1 MEKISIENVRSF
13 WEKNPLFQGES
24 KYKPGTLEFFQEHRR
39 VYIEDCFAG
48 KLDNRIFPTDMTGTV
63 LDLGCGP
70 GFWTVELARRG
81 ARDLIAADLTHNA
94 LSLARMRCH
103 LMGIQSGFS
112 QENAE
117 NLSFDNDVFAHVNCQ
132 GVIHHTPDTN
142 RAVAEIARV
151 LKKNGTAVISV
162 YYKNLILRSWKKIAW
177 FGKILNKSGAAL
189 AGRGREGIFAQSDVN
204 EIVRIYDGIDN
215 PLGKAYSKKEFYE
228 LLSPHFNVD
237 ELFYHFFPARSLP
250 IPIPG
255 MIHKW
260 LDRHLPFMI
269 FARLTKKN

>member
-24 KYKPGTLEFFQEHRR
+24 KYKPGTFEFFQEHRR

-48 KLDNRIFPTDMTGTV
+48 QLDNRIFPTDKNGPV

-70 GFWTVELARRG
+70 GFWTVEFARRG
-81 ARDLIAADLTHNA
+81 FHDLVAADLTQNA
-94 LSLARMRCH
+94 LLLTKIRCQ
-103 LMGIQSGFS
+103 LMDIQSGFS

-117 NLSFDNDVFAHVNCQ
+117 NLSFSNAVFAHVNCQ
-132 GVIHHTPDTN
+132 GVIHHTPDTK
-142 RAVAEIARV
+142 RAVVEIARV
-151 LKKNGTAVISV
+151 LKKNGTALISV
-162 YYKNLILRSWKKIAW
+162 YYKNLVLRSWKKISW
-177 FGKILNKSGAAL
+177 LGKMLNKSGAKL

-228 LLSPHFNVD
+228 LLSPYFKVD
-237 ELFYHFFPARSLP
+237 EIFYHFFPARSLP

-260 LDRHLPFMI
+260 LDGHLPFMI
-269 FARLTKKN
+269 FARLTKK